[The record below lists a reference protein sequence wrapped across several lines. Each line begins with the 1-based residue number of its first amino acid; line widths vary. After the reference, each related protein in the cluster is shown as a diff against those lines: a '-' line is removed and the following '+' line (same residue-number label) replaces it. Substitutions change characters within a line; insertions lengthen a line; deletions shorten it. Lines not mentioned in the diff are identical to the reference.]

1 MNCGNIQ
8 HTPSARPPDADISY
22 WIRAAEDTR
31 NSRRDINDDSINESS
46 TIKETKMA
54 QISSERHDLPRS
66 YGWLRSNKGLG
77 RRVIILWDTGASHTV
92 ISPRVADAMKLKINK
107 DVSYSLEMADSH
119 KQVCVGV
126 VNGAQILTGD
136 FKSRHYQML
145 VADIGEDDIIVGN
158 DLLKPAKAGWGRGEN
173 PEMWQLHSTDTQGN
187 VRLHDVPLVGST
199 ASDSESAWS
208 KQASWGVKRM
218 RKFFSRHHQHMRYAW
233 VRKVHAAG
241 GTEQNED
248 GNVRAAGD
256 VEQDED
262 AAQIIDRDNEH
273 SQIDILK
280 EEHSTQFSDQN
291 RMKTAIAR
299 YRATRAKFEASVA
312 KDRAEMKMK
321 EEALKAQL
329 LQDYPKLFHDPQVLP
344 PLRWINHTVEIQ
356 EGATLPRARGLPRLS
371 HAEIEETSRIIK
383 DFLSRGWIQPS
394 VSAHGAALFFVPKPN
409 GGLRAVADYRQ
420 INSITKKILPALP
433 LMENILT
440 QIEGA
445 KFFSALDCSHQF
457 YQIRME
463 PGHEHLTCMKTVL
476 GSYEYKVCPMGMQ
489 GSVATA
495 MAVMESVLNHV
506 ISHPGESTPEN
517 PRRQPPLPEQA
528 DIPPD
533 DAWKLHRYHSALGSY
548 CVIFIDDALVYSKSE
563 EEHVRHIRQI
573 CETLVQHRLYLN
585 IDKCQFFEP
594 EVCYLGQII
603 GRWGTRPTDDRAQA
617 IQDWPELTN
626 VGEVRSFLGLCG
638 FVRRWIQ
645 DFAQIAAPLH
655 ALLKKGQSWSWGTA
669 EQEAFDELKIRCSAP
684 PVLAIP
690 SRHDDLVV
698 RCDASREAIGAVLYR
713 RLASGHLQ
721 PVEYKSK
728 AFAEAQKKLPAHDRE
743 CLALLYALK
752 TFRQYLLHREFD
764 VQTDNS
770 ALSQILTSHEL
781 SDLYARWHYKISQ
794 FPGMRIVHRPGRKMW
809 CADALSR
816 KTHPATDSDPFELEH
831 GELAKCF
838 IRKARIQLTKTQGKY
853 SLRARHRSENKDIQ
867 IQACLKQLQEVAI
880 ESDFLTQAR
889 QNWSALY
896 AADDEFKDIWNSDS
910 GVDQKWGFF
919 RHGNLLWKDGAMGT
933 RLCVPAGADKIPILH
948 QMHDAPSAAHPGIH
962 RTLARV
968 QANYYWKGCTG
979 DVHNY
984 VRSCHVCQTQKI
996 DRQARQGQPQGI
1008 ISPGRPWQQ
1017 IQMDWI
1023 GGLPKSKNGCDTI
1036 LVFICSLTSMVH
1048 LVPCRKSDT
1057 ALDTANHFV
1066 KNVVRLH
1073 GVPDRI
1079 VSDRDV
1085 KLTSH
1090 FWKSLQQ
1097 RLGCKVAMTTRHHP
1111 QANGKTERM
1120 NAVLADVLR
1129 SMCNWSG
1136 TDWCNHLDLA
1146 EFAINGSEV
1155 NTIGMTPFRANYA
1168 FEPTAPGNV
1177 GKPDLNVPAADEFA
1191 EAIFA
1196 AATHAKDALDRAK
1209 RKWES
1214 ETPASRKLRTFA
1226 PGDKV
1231 LLSTSHL
1238 GIKTM
1243 AKKLTSKFVGPFE
1256 VMPAPNGRTGNPNVV
1271 YLKVPRALKIHMP
1284 INIENVKFY
1293 QCRTAEYGG
1302 PPEPPPLPI
1311 HVDGHDRWEVDEV
1324 VAERQRGQIREVLVK
1339 WTGFDILSS
1348 TWEPIENIPDK
1359 FIDAFRK
1366 IASVEEE
1373 DGFETDED
1381 DE

>member
-1 MNCGNIQ
+1 
-8 HTPSARPPDADISY
+8 
-22 WIRAAEDTR
+22 
-31 NSRRDINDDSINESS
+31 
-46 TIKETKMA
+46 
-54 QISSERHDLPRS
+54 
-66 YGWLRSNKGLG
+66 
-77 RRVIILWDTGASHTV
+77 
-92 ISPRVADAMKLKINK
+92 
-107 DVSYSLEMADSH
+107 
-119 KQVCVGV
+119 
-126 VNGAQILTGD
+126 
-136 FKSRHYQML
+136 
-145 VADIGEDDIIVGN
+145 
-158 DLLKPAKAGWGRGEN
+158 
-173 PEMWQLHSTDTQGN
+173 
-187 VRLHDVPLVGST
+187 
-199 ASDSESAWS
+199 
-208 KQASWGVKRM
+208 
-218 RKFFSRHHQHMRYAW
+218 
-233 VRKVHAAG
+233 
-241 GTEQNED
+241 
-248 GNVRAAGD
+248 
-256 VEQDED
+256 
-262 AAQIIDRDNEH
+262 
-273 SQIDILK
+273 
-280 EEHSTQFSDQN
+280 
-291 RMKTAIAR
+291 
-299 YRATRAKFEASVA
+299 
-312 KDRAEMKMK
+312 
-321 EEALKAQL
+321 
-329 LQDYPKLFHDPQVLP
+329 
-344 PLRWINHTVEIQ
+344 
-356 EGATLPRARGLPRLS
+356 
-371 HAEIEETSRIIK
+371 
-383 DFLSRGWIQPS
+383 
-394 VSAHGAALFFVPKPN
+394 
-409 GGLRAVADYRQ
+409 
-420 INSITKKILPALP
+420 
-433 LMENILT
+433 
-440 QIEGA
+440 
-445 KFFSALDCSHQF
+445 
-457 YQIRME
+457 
-463 PGHEHLTCMKTVL
+463 
-476 GSYEYKVCPMGMQ
+476 
-489 GSVATA
+489 
-495 MAVMESVLNHV
+495 
-506 ISHPGESTPEN
+506 
-517 PRRQPPLPEQA
+517 
-528 DIPPD
+528 
-533 DAWKLHRYHSALGSY
+533 
-548 CVIFIDDALVYSKSE
+548 
-563 EEHVRHIRQI
+563 
-573 CETLVQHRLYLN
+573 
-585 IDKCQFFEP
+585 
-594 EVCYLGQII
+594 
-603 GRWGTRPTDDRAQA
+603 
-617 IQDWPELTN
+617 
-626 VGEVRSFLGLCG
+626 
-638 FVRRWIQ
+638 
-645 DFAQIAAPLH
+645 
-655 ALLKKGQSWSWGTA
+655 
-669 EQEAFDELKIRCSAP
+669 
-684 PVLAIP
+684 
-690 SRHDDLVV
+690 
-698 RCDASREAIGAVLYR
+698 
-713 RLASGHLQ
+713 
-721 PVEYKSK
+721 
-728 AFAEAQKKLPAHDRE
+728 
-743 CLALLYALK
+743 
-752 TFRQYLLHREFD
+752 
-764 VQTDNS
+764 
-770 ALSQILTSHEL
+770 
-781 SDLYARWHYKISQ
+781 
-794 FPGMRIVHRPGRKMW
+794 MRIVHRPGRKMW

-838 IRKARIQLTKTQGKY
+838 IRKAHVQLTKTQGKY

-910 GVDQKWGFF
+910 GVNQKWGFF

-1008 ISPGRPWQQ
+1008 ISPERPWQQ

-1129 SMCNWSG
+1129 SICNWSG

-1155 NTIGMTPFRANYA
+1155 STIGMTPFRANYA

-1214 ETPASRKLRTFA
+1214 DTPAFRKLRTFA

-1284 INIENVKFY
+1284 VNIENVKFY

-1324 VAERQRGQIREVLVK
+1324 VAERQRGQKREVLVK

-1359 FIDAFRK
+1359 FIEAFRK
-1366 IASVEEE
+1366 IASVEDE